1 MNDKELSE
9 IRARHDAMN
18 GQHGVPVA
26 MSHTT
31 AYNRANADRAT
42 LLSHID
48 TLTAERDEFEGR
60 YRTMFDSRWSLEQSW
75 NDLRAQL
82 EALTPYLQHKESC
95 ELMHGTDVPAAA
107 DFAQM
112 FGCTCG
118 LSELLVSH
126 KEQSDG

>member
-48 TLTAERDEFEGR
+48 TLTAERDNYREGFVR
-60 YRTMFDSRWSLEQSW
+60 EGCR
-75 NDLRAQL
+75 NADLRAQVAAAHKRTTHSPNCNWLNGDCSCGL
-82 EALTPYLQHKESC
+82 EHKEAR
-95 ELMHGTDVPAAA
+95 D
-107 DFAQM
+107 D
-112 FGCTCG
+112 
-118 LSELLVSH
+118 
-126 KEQSDG
+126 